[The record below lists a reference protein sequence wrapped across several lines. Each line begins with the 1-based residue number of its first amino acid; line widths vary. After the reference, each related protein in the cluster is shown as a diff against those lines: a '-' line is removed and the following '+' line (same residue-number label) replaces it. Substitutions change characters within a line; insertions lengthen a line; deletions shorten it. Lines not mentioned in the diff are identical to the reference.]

1 MKLNFIFVGDEKEKI
16 FNNAKQE
23 FLSRLKHY
31 YNSEIIFIKSSSLEK
46 ELAKKEEEKSIL
58 NKIKNKVKTESGKDF
73 VILLDEKGKEV
84 STTEFKNLFEKTLN
98 TSYQN
103 IYFIV
108 GGAFGVS
115 EEIKIR
121 ADFILAI
128 SKFVL
133 PHSLAHVNILEQ
145 VYRVSTIIKG
155 EKYHHE

>member
-16 FNNAKQE
+16 FNNAKQD

-31 YNSEIIFIKSSSLEK
+31 YNSEIIFIKSSNLEK
-46 ELAKKEEEKSIL
+46 ELAKKEEEKNIL
-58 NKIKNKVKTESGKDF
+58 NKIKKESVNSF
-73 VILLDEKGKEV
+73 VILLDEKGKEI
-84 STTEFKNLFEKTLN
+84 STIEFKNLFEKTLN

-115 EEIKIR
+115 EEIKKR

-155 EKYHHE
+155 EKYHHQ